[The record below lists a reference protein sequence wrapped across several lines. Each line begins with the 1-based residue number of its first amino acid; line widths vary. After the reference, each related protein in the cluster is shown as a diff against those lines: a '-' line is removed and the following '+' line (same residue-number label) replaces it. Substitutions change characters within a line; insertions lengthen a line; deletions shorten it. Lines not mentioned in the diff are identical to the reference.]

1 MAKKKIGEIYDK
13 PIVIGDKNLVTEN
26 EIHVDELGRS
36 NADIEIESI
45 IGFYNG
51 YSSMQITFYL
61 ENGEIIDGDYIGV
74 NAVSPNNIEIS
85 GSQQTE
91 QAYVVPV
98 SGCYEIY
105 KDGVKLEGVIKKIY
119 DYHVPQLAYF
129 VNETGDSTFTFT
141 IKDVLKNKTYN
152 INYIDV
158 NNN

>member
-26 EIHVDELGRS
+26 EIHVDELGGS

-61 ENGEIIDGDYIGV
+61 ENGERIDGDYLGV

-85 GSQQTE
+85 GFNQTE

-105 KDGVKLEGVIKKIY
+105 KDGVKIEGVIKNIY
-119 DYHVPQLAYF
+119 DYQVPQLAYF